1 MQRRKLQS
9 VCRMLE
15 VCCFFFLF
23 LETVLF
29 LILTILEVQG
39 KALALETCG
48 CVTDFQLV
56 QTALSLSFLHS
67 YSKKAKGVPH
77 S

>member
-1 MQRRKLQS
+1 MQHRKLQS

-29 LILTILEVQG
+29 LILTILEVQE
-39 KALALETCG
+39 KALETCG

-67 YSKKAKGVPH
+67 YSKKAKGVLQ